1 MLRFFTR
8 RLHDHDRGFTLIEL
22 LIVIAII
29 AILAAVLIPNF
40 LRSRAQAAVAASK
53 SNMKNIATALESYAA
68 DKNGT
73 YPSNIYAATGGLSP
87 DYMKTVPTKPGGGNY
102 TYFVSQDASTY
113 LLCDDV
119 TNARIDPTKIL
130 VYRPEKGLYEATASA
145 CPTAYANT
153 P

>member
-40 LRSRAQAAVAASK
+40 LRSRAQAQVSASK
-53 SNMKNIATALESYAA
+53 SNMRNIATALESYAA
-68 DKNGT
+68 DNNGSYPDQSEWDTALTNGGYMRAVPTVPGTTQPYT
-73 YPSNIYAATGGLSP
+73 YVTGGNPPS
-87 DYMKTVPTKPGGGNY
+87 Y
-102 TYFVSQDASTY
+102 A
-113 LLCDDV
+113 LCEDI
-119 TNARIDPTKIL
+119 TLARLGSSNPAL
-130 VYRPEKGLYEATASA
+130 VYRPDRGFTEEQE
-145 CPTAYANT
+145 CPQA